1 MPSRQLQ
8 TIVEERIDRN
18 PMTSSGRPKV
28 TVFIPV
34 FNREPFVGDAIDSV
48 LHQNFTDYEILL
60 IDDGSTDRS
69 LEIMRAYTDPR
80 VRIVC
85 NDDNL
90 GIPRTRNRGL
100 ELARGEYIAL
110 LDSDDRAAPTRL
122 QKQVNFLDIHPDH
135 VQVGSWC
142 RMIDEQGRR
151 LKKVKRQPVLS
162 QDVDA
167 QLLFRCALSNRSI
180 MARTSILKRF
190 GYRNDYPRCQDY
202 YLHVQLAKQY
212 RMANLPECLVYGRVH
227 RQQITSQTTELGD
240 DRKREIAREQLLELG
255 ATFTDADLIPHLNL
269 SRMRKL
275 RFTPDHAYLDW
286 AEDWLLKLERAN
298 QQSRRY
304 EEQAFRRALSEK
316 WMQAC
321 WAARDSIQ
329 WGALKTFLRSPLRK
343 TAGAS
348 LRQHLFSK
356 ALHHELLNSS

>member
-1 MPSRQLQ
+1 MA
-8 TIVEERIDRN
+8 
-18 PMTSSGRPKV
+18 SSDRPKV

-34 FNREPFVGDAIDSV
+34 FNREPYVGDAIESV
-48 LHQNFTDYEILL
+48 LHQDFTDFEILL

-69 LEIMRAYTDPR
+69 VEIMRAYTDPR

-110 LDSDDRAAPTRL
+110 LDSDDRAATTRL
-122 QKQVNFLDIHPDH
+122 QKQVDFLDNHPDH

-142 RMIDEQGRR
+142 RMIDERGRR
-151 LKKVKRQPVLS
+151 MKKVKRQPVLP

-180 MARTSILKRF
+180 MARTAILQRF
-190 GYRNDYPRCQDY
+190 GYRVDYPRCQDY

-212 RMANLPECLVYGRVH
+212 KMANLPECLVYGRVH
-227 RQQITSQTTELGD
+227 HQQITRQTAELGD
-240 DRKREIAREQLLELG
+240 DRKREIAREQLLEMG
-255 ATFTDADLIPHLNL
+255 AAFTDADLTPHLNL

-275 RFTPDHAYLDW
+275 RITPDRKYLEW
-286 AEDWLLKLERAN
+286 AEDWLLQLERAN

-321 WAARDSIQ
+321 WAARGSVQ
-329 WGALKTFLRSPLRK
+329 WGALKTFLRSPLHK
-343 TAGAS
+343 AAGAS

-356 ALHHELLNSS
+356 ALHRALVKSN